1 MYLNWYLNSLIGSW
15 LMAQNVFL
23 PQGNLHEVFQ
33 STYKQFHSPETA
45 LLGFE
50 NDLFKS
56 VDSDG
61 GAITSLLELS
71 VAFDTIDRDV
81 LLQRLHDPGI
91 QDSNFLD
98 LNRIWQIHQCAY
110 IKGQHSHEHRLP
122 FGVPRGFVFRPILF
136 TIVQVYALQ
145 LPEQMAWNV

>member
-1 MYLNWYLNSLIGSW
+1 MV
-15 LMAQNVFL
+15 QNVFL

-33 STYKQFHSPETA
+33 STYKQFHSTETA
-45 LLGFE
+45 LLGVE

-56 VDSDG
+56 VDSD

-71 VAFDTIDRDV
+71 VAFDPIDRDV

-98 LNRIWQIHQCAY
+98 LNHIWQIHQ
-110 IKGQHSHEHRLP
+110 
-122 FGVPRGFVFRPILF
+122 
-136 TIVQVYALQ
+136 
-145 LPEQMAWNV
+145 